1 MTPEQ
6 YEPLAQWAYT
16 EFTNMHES
24 TALSFKTVVAK
35 MSHVEERLEA
45 VEGRLATVAA
55 EVTQIAVT
63 VNRVAEV
70 AQSAKSQARTDNRGT
85 DSSRVTPPHQRPDS
99 LPAID
104 LPLPAG
110 EPCL

>member
-1 MTPEQ
+1 MTPEP
-6 YEPLAQWAYT
+6 YELLAQWAYT
-16 EFTNMHES
+16 EFTNLHTS
-24 TALSFKTVVAK
+24 SLHDFKTLFAR
-35 MSHVEERLEA
+35 MSQVEERLEA

-85 DSSRVTPPHQRPDS
+85 DSSRVTPPHQSPDS